1 MDMESQSPFLQT
13 LHSVDSASTVR
24 LKVKSPCA
32 SRRCICLILVL
43 IGIVSGVLVWVRYKY
58 PEPPGPTPPGAS
70 TEFDSHLQDIGV
82 RYSFIFIR
90 EGRRIEVVNIDGIRL
105 RVLLDLSELDEGEPC
120 SAVAAS
126 IRLSPD
132 GRHALV
138 PFSVGKV
145 MGVNHKLLVLDV
157 RNGLPTAV
165 EIPNGD
171 FKFDGGIGA
180 NTLCEWLS
188 NECFVISLTPEP
200 NKKTNTKQVFLRYN
214 IDNMKA
220 YKELDLGVQE
230 PRFCPAKASALIY
243 GGYQSDAR
251 KRIIRVISQEG
262 IRAPTMQ
269 EKAKFDRFQRGDIQ
283 SPNGPV
289 NVRVDAVVKH
299 HEVLGPNPNW
309 DCYDIYF
316 DKRWVRRSDSEVAN
330 PPLWDE
336 DIDLYI
342 WYEEDTLNGFETY
355 YADRDGRYRRWHKG
369 KVIGKIPLTNKN
381 ECGVDLLPRTRY
393 SDRR

>member
-1 MDMESQSPFLQT
+1 
-13 LHSVDSASTVR
+13 
-24 LKVKSPCA
+24 
-32 SRRCICLILVL
+32 VL

-138 PFSVGKV
+138 PFSVGTV

-243 GGYQSDAR
+243 GGYQSAAR
-251 KRIIRVISQEG
+251 KRIIRVISQ
-262 IRAPTMQ
+262 
-269 EKAKFDRFQRGDIQ
+269 
-283 SPNGPV
+283 
-289 NVRVDAVVKH
+289 
-299 HEVLGPNPNW
+299 
-309 DCYDIYF
+309 
-316 DKRWVRRSDSEVAN
+316 
-330 PPLWDE
+330 
-336 DIDLYI
+336 
-342 WYEEDTLNGFETY
+342 
-355 YADRDGRYRRWHKG
+355 
-369 KVIGKIPLTNKN
+369 
-381 ECGVDLLPRTRY
+381 
-393 SDRR
+393 